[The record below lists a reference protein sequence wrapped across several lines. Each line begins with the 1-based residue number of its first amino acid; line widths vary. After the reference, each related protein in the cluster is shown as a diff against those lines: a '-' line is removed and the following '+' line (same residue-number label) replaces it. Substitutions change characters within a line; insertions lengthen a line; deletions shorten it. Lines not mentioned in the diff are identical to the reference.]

1 MTVRTPGSSFHRI
14 TAREAQLERRSA
26 QAGPSAGLASQSDA
40 ELVGRVLSGSD
51 AAFAVLVERYD
62 DLLSRHAQRM
72 LGRVDDAED
81 VVQAAWIRAYRR
93 LRQCRDP
100 ERFGAWVF
108 RIASNACKDA
118 LKAERKE
125 VVPMDSVADP
135 ASPGDDPEEGALREE
150 QRRHIA
156 AALDRLPPDQ
166 REAFLL
172 KHVEGWSYEEMAERL
187 DVGVSALKM
196 RVHRA
201 RDELQTLLLEVPR

>member
-1 MTVRTPGSSFHRI
+1 M
-14 TAREAQLERRSA
+14 
-26 QAGPSAGLASQSDA
+26 ASQSDA

-51 AAFAVLVERYD
+51 AAFAELVERYD

-72 LGRVDDAED
+72 LGRPDEAED
-81 VVQAAWIRAYRR
+81 VVQAAWIKAYRR

-108 RIASNACKDA
+108 RIAANACKDA

-125 VVPMDSVADP
+125 VVPMDSVADLRN
-135 ASPGDDPEEGALREE
+135 PGDDPEEGALREE

-156 AALDRLPPDQ
+156 AALDRLPAEQ

-187 DVGVSALKM
+187 EVGVSALKM

-201 RDELQTLLLEVPR
+201 RDELQKLLLEVPR